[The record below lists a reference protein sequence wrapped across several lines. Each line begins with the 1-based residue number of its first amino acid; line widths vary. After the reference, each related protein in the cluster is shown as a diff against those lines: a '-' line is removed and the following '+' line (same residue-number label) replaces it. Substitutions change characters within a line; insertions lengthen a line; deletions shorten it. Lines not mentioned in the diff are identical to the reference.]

1 MDSRDLLG
9 LKYICDEIWV
19 RFVDGPLRV
28 LPVELF
34 GLEVIS
40 RDPQVRPIQALL
52 HEQLVEK
59 VFLLLQSIEGQCLS
73 KKLILVGWRNPRVLI
88 SAYFFFAFH
97 NYPVNILKFFLNFE
111 RISDSGLIGGSIPH
125 DL

>member
-9 LKYICDEIWV
+9 LKYICNEIWV
-19 RFVDGPLRV
+19 RFVDWSLRV

-59 VFLLLQSIEGQCLS
+59 VFLLLNLLRADACRRS
-73 KKLILVGWRNPRVLI
+73 
-88 SAYFFFAFH
+88 
-97 NYPVNILKFFLNFE
+97 
-111 RISDSGLIGGSIPH
+111 
-125 DL
+125 

>member
-9 LKYICDEIWV
+9 LKYICNEIWV
-19 RFVDGPLRV
+19 RFVDWPLRV

-52 HEQLVEK
+52 HEQLVKK
-59 VFLLLQSIEGQCLS
+59 VFLLLQSIEGRCL
-73 KKLILVGWRNPRVLI
+73 
-88 SAYFFFAFH
+88 
-97 NYPVNILKFFLNFE
+97 
-111 RISDSGLIGGSIPH
+111 
-125 DL
+125 

>member
-9 LKYICDEIWV
+9 LKYIRDEIWV
-19 RFVDGPLRV
+19 RFVDWPLRV

-40 RDPQVRPIQALL
+40 RDPQVRPLQGRL

-59 VFLLLQSIEGQCLS
+59 VFLLVQSIEGRCLP
-73 KKLILVGWRNPRVLI
+73 KKLVLVGWRNPRVLI
-88 SAYFFFAFH
+88 SAYFFLAFRH
-97 NYPVNILKFFLNFE
+97 YLVNLLKLFLNFE
-111 RISDSGLIGGSIPH
+111 RFRDRGLIGGSISH
-125 DL
+125 DF